1 MAKPLISDMLKEVS
15 KLKKKADRV
24 AYLQKNGQYAALRDI
39 LRINFDDSIESLLP
53 EGSPPYKEDE
63 MVDGHNYSTLH
74 KEFRKFK
81 YFFNG
86 PTGRA
91 LNPARRERL
100 FIELLETIH
109 ANEAEM
115 LVLAKDKKLKYLGIT
130 KKLVSDAFPGLIV
143 K

>member
-1 MAKPLISDMLKEVS
+1 MAKPLVSDVLKAAS
-15 KLKKKADRV
+15 KLKSKAERV
-24 AYLQKNGQYAALRDI
+24 AYLQKNQYPAVKDI
-39 LRINFDDSIESLLP
+39 LRINFDDAIVSLLP
-53 EGSPPYKEDE
+53 EGVPPYQQDE
-63 MVDGHNYSTLH
+63 MVEGHNFSTLH
-74 KEFRKFK
+74 KEFKKFK

-91 LNPARRERL
+91 QNPARRESL

>member
-1 MAKPLISDMLKEVS
+1 MAKPLVSDVLKATS
-15 KLKKKADRV
+15 KLKSKAERV
-24 AYLQKNGQYAALRDI
+24 AYLQKNQWPAVKDI
-39 LRINFDDSIESLLP
+39 LRINFDNAIESLLP
-53 EGSPPYKEDE
+53 EGAPPYKQDE
-63 MVDGHNYSTLH
+63 MVEGHNYSTLH

-91 LNPARRERL
+91 LDNTRRERL

-109 ANEAEM
+109 ADEAEM

>member
-1 MAKPLISDMLKEVS
+1 MAKPLVSDLLKQAS
-15 KLKKKADRV
+15 KLKTKAERV
-24 AYLQKNGQYAALRDI
+24 AHLQKNGQYAALRDI

-53 EGSPPYKEDE
+53 EGAPPYKEDE
-63 MVDGHNYSTLH
+63 MVDGHNYSNLH